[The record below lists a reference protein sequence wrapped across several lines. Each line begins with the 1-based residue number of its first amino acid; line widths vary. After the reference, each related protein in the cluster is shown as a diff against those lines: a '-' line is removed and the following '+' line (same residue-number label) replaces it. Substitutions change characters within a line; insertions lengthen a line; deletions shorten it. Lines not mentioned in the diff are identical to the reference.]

1 MAELLLLYASQTET
15 GRVRRIVELI
25 AEGVAQEPEARLT
38 LLRADRA
45 GVDAL
50 LAAQGLLL
58 VTPEHFGYMAGK
70 LKDFFDRTFYP
81 AEGRTVGLP
90 YALVVSA
97 GNDGRG
103 TVDAVTRIATGYR
116 WKPAVEP
123 LILRQD
129 PDAEAETRLREL
141 GLTLAAGVALG
152 AF

>member
-1 MAELLLLYASQTET
+1 MRLLIVYASQTET
-15 GRVRRIVELI
+15 GRVRRLVDALT
-25 AEGVAQEPEARLT
+25 AGVAEEPEGSAQV
-38 LLRADRA
+38 LRADRA
-45 GVDAL
+45 GPDEL
-50 LAAQGLLL
+50 LACRGLLL

-81 AEGRTVGLP
+81 VEGRTVGLP

-103 TVDAVTRIATGYR
+103 TVQAVERIVEGYR
-116 WKPAVEP
+116 WKAIVPATV
-123 LILRQD
+123 IRRD
-129 PDAEAETRLREL
+129 PTEEDLARVREL